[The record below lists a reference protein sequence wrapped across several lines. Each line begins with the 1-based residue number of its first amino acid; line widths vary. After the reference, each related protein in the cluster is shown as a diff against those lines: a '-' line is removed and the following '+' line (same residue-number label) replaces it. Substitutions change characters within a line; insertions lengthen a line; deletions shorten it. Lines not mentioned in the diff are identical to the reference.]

1 MSNDKLELFV
11 EFIATKRSTDGS
23 KTYSMYRVF
32 GTPTAIALYQSRLRK
47 PMWSQRSGFPLF
59 MTAFAGPRS
68 GMLSVWKRKDGSWAM
83 NIDDSEY
90 RRLLGLAE
98 RHKSDPE
105 LFKYYLEKAS
115 TLTVEIPESLRNI
128 QWQDETAIVEGR
140 EYTETEDEDEEQ
152 IDEL

>member
-1 MSNDKLELFV
+1 
-11 EFIATKRSTDGS
+11 
-23 KTYSMYRVF
+23 
-32 GTPTAIALYQSRLRK
+32 
-47 PMWSQRSGFPLF
+47 
-59 MTAFAGPRS
+59 
-68 GMLSVWKRKDGSWAM
+68 M